1 MNVQVYA
8 RDHEA
13 AAMSL
18 HFCAAEEGEV
28 CDAITMEPM
37 GAPNDELDRYGLRE
51 RPELNCAVCQQCKHR
66 FDARALMRYFVC
78 HSVRCPICR
87 TGHTEPMD
95 VRRGP
100 LAEEGWVSPKVWR
113 VIVSGTT
120 FRLVLLA
127 LRFMAEE

>member
-1 MNVQVYA
+1 
-8 RDHEA
+8 
-13 AAMSL
+13 
-18 HFCAAEEGEV
+18 
-28 CDAITMEPM
+28 
-37 GAPNDELDRYGLRE
+37 
-51 RPELNCAVCQQCKHR
+51 
-66 FDARALMRYFVC
+66 
-78 HSVRCPICR
+78 
-87 TGHTEPMD
+87 MD